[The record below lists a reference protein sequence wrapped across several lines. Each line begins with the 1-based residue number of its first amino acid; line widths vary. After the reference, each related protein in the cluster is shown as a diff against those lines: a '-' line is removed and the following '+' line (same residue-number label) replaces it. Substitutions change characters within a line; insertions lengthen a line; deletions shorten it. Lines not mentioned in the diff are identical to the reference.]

1 MKTMGLLPWSA
12 ERHDARTLPCTPV
25 DPVPRDSLALVA
37 SGPATEWPPA
47 FPPAALLAFFLVLST
62 LFERSTHW
70 LVHFLKR
77 RKRNGLAQAV
87 SNLVNE
93 LTLVRLCGTAL
104 HANLCACRR
113 RKIYEELHCGRVHDR
128 VHAWAGSA
136 AFHPAALVCAS
147 CAALHSSAPW
157 PAAIPAAGGI
167 RQHVAD
173 CVPRTHFQH
182 LR

>member
-1 MKTMGLLPWSA
+1 M
-12 ERHDARTLPCTPV
+12 ERRDARTMPCTAGHL
-25 DPVPRDSLALVA
+25 SALCEEIPWPLWRVHLQPG
-37 SGPATEWPPA
+37 GPARLAPCL
-47 FPPAALLAFFLVLST
+47 PPAALLAFFLVLST

-104 HANLCACRR
+104 HANLFACRR
-113 RKIYEELHCGRVHDR
+113 RKIHEELHCGRVHGR

-136 AFHPAALVCAS
+136 GFPPAALVCAS
-147 CAALHSSAPW
+147 CAALHSSAPQ
-157 PAAIPAAGGI
+157 PAAVPAAGGI

-173 CVPRTHFQH
+173 CVSRTHLQH